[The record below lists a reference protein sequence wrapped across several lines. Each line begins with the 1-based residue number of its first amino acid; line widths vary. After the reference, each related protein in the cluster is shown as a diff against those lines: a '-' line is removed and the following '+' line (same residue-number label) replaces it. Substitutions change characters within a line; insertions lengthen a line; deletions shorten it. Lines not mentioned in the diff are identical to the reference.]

1 MTSCRSF
8 IDVQTTS
15 CIYWIK
21 PNSSDNYLLNVDIV
35 RKNNL
40 TVSKAFLKARLI
52 EVIERELNREFFAD
66 FFFLLFTVI
75 FMSLDIIW

>member
-40 TVSKAFLKARLI
+40 TVSKAFLKRLI

-75 FMSLDIIW
+75 FMSIDIS

>member
-8 IDVQTTS
+8 IDVQTMS

-40 TVSKAFLKARLI
+40 TVSKAFLKRLI

-75 FMSLDIIW
+75 FMSLDIS

>member
-40 TVSKAFLKARLI
+40 TVSKAFLKRLI
-52 EVIERELNREFFAD
+52 EVIVRELNREFFAD

-75 FMSLDIIW
+75 FMSLDIS

>member
-8 IDVQTTS
+8 IDVQTTP

-40 TVSKAFLKARLI
+40 TVSKAFLKRLI

-75 FMSLDIIW
+75 FMSLDIS

>member
-40 TVSKAFLKARLI
+40 TVSKAFLKRLI

-75 FMSLDIIW
+75 FMSLDIS

>member
-8 IDVQTTS
+8 LDVQATS

-40 TVSKAFLKARLI
+40 TVSKAFLKRLI

-75 FMSLDIIW
+75 FMSLDIS

>member
-1 MTSCRSF
+1 MTSCKSF

-40 TVSKAFLKARLI
+40 TVSKAFLKRLI

-75 FMSLDIIW
+75 FMSLDIS

>member
-8 IDVQTTS
+8 LDVHARS
-15 CIYWIK
+15 SIYWIK
-21 PNSSDNYLLNVDIV
+21 PNSSDIYLLNVDIV

-75 FMSLDIIW
+75 FMSLDISW

>member
-40 TVSKAFLKARLI
+40 TVSKPFLKRLI

-75 FMSLDIIW
+75 FMSLDIS

>member
-40 TVSKAFLKARLI
+40 TVSKAFLKGLI

-75 FMSLDIIW
+75 FMSLDIS

>member
-21 PNSSDNYLLNVDIV
+21 PHSSDNYLLNVDIV

-40 TVSKAFLKARLI
+40 TVSKAFLKRLI

-75 FMSLDIIW
+75 FMSLDIS